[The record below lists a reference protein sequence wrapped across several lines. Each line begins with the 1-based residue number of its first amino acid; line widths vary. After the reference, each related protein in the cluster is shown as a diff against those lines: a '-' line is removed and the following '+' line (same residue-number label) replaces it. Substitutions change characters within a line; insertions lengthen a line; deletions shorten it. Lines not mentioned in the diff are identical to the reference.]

1 MQNKKEQ
8 QNTIAY
14 IDFSNLKF
22 GVKQSGWVIDYKSFR
37 SWLRDKFKTEKAIL
51 FMGLVPAN
59 FDFYNY
65 LQNLFFDIAFKPII
79 IDKDGQTKGNVD
91 GDLILRIVRD
101 YYENKLKKVILVSGD
116 GDYRCVVEFL
126 KEKKVPIII
135 VSPNRKYLSLL
146 LKKTNVPIIILD
158 ELKDKLRRK

>member
-59 FDFYNY
+59 FDFYN
-65 LQNLFFDIAFKPII
+65 
-79 IDKDGQTKGNVD
+79 
-91 GDLILRIVRD
+91 
-101 YYENKLKKVILVSGD
+101 
-116 GDYRCVVEFL
+116 
-126 KEKKVPIII
+126 
-135 VSPNRKYLSLL
+135 
-146 LKKTNVPIIILD
+146 
-158 ELKDKLRRK
+158 